1 MSNIKNKILR
11 KNDKRVGKKPTKELT
26 SKINKLLE
34 THTFSML
41 SEKLDFPYRTLKKI
55 SSGEETV
62 MPHVL
67 KGVAEKLNKIKS
79 ISNKLD

>member
-1 MSNIKNKILR
+1 
-11 KNDKRVGKKPTKELT
+11 
-26 SKINKLLE
+26 
-34 THTFSML
+34 ML

-67 KGVAEKLNKIKS
+67 KGVAEKLNKVKS